1 MSSVILDTAAMS
13 PISEWAIIVDPND
26 NVAVVKSQSIAG
38 QEMLLPD
45 GRVIEARDAVPPGHR
60 FSTCDIP
67 AGEFVRQF
75 GQPI

>member
-38 QEMLLPD
+38 QEMLLPM
-45 GRVIEARDAVPPGHR
+45 GA
-60 FSTCDIP
+60 
-67 AGEFVRQF
+67 
-75 GQPI
+75 